1 MALSISNIIHNESPK
16 APRILIHGVA
26 GVGKTTFAAESL
38 KPVFI
43 ITEDGMGTLQ
53 FSHFP
58 LAKTFEQVMDALA
71 TLYSQPHD
79 FRTLVIDSVDWL
91 EPLIWSKACRDNGWN
106 TIEDPGYGKG
116 YVVAL
121 NLWREYV
128 EGINALRNDLGMTI
142 VQIGHTD
149 IKRFE
154 SPEHDPYDRY
164 QVKLHARAAA
174 LLQEHSDVVL
184 FANYHITTTKADA
197 GFNKKATRAV
207 GTGERRMHTSERP
220 AYLAKNRYN
229 LPAELPLAW
238 HAFAQ
243 AMPQSLR
250 AMLADESELDSQP
263 IELGSIASRTQ
274 SAQAASATAAPK
286 SMPIPKA
293 VAPRAAAMA

>member
-1 MALSISNIIHNESPK
+1 MAMSLANIVQSVTPK

-26 GVGKTTFAAESL
+26 GVGKTTFASEAL

-53 FSHFP
+53 FAHFP

-71 TLYSQPHD
+71 ALYAQPHD

-91 EPLIWSKACRDNGWN
+91 EPLIWSKACRDNGWT

-116 YVVAL
+116 YVAAL

-128 EGINALRNDLGMTI
+128 EGLNALRDDLGMTI

-184 FANYHITTTKADA
+184 FANYQVTTTKAEA
-197 GFNKKATRAV
+197 GFNKKTTRAI

-229 LPAELPLAW
+229 LPADLPLAW

-243 AMPQSLR
+243 AMPQSMQ

-263 IELGSIASRTQ
+263 IELGSIGSRAQGAS
-274 SAQAASATAAPK
+274 AASSMTATK

-293 VAPRAAAMA
+293 LTPRAAAMA